1 MWQTDKTEKFQS
13 NLSKLAFK
21 VLNKYASRVEMVNTL
36 HNMGL
41 QRHGCMVLELLLL
54 GKDFTSIKRTLL
66 FSDTS
71 FQPIVL
77 GLEKALKDHDK
88 NLKLYK
94 KLKGTSQ

>member
-1 MWQTDKTEKFQS
+1 MLQIDKTEKLQS
-13 NLSKLAFK
+13 NLHNLAFK

-41 QRHGCMVLELLLL
+41 ERYGCMVLELILL

-66 FSDTS
+66 FSDTA

-77 GLEKALKDHDK
+77 SLIKALKDHDK
-88 NLKLYK
+88 NIKLFK
-94 KLKGTSQ
+94 KLKGV